1 MLFVIILIND
11 FFLIYAVQLYKF
23 TVPMHQVLN
32 VIAENT

>member
-11 FFLIYAVQLYKF
+11 FLIYAVQLYKF

-32 VIAENT
+32 VITENT